1 MSGLKVSGALKVL
14 RGMELYG
21 KTKKG
26 LTKVKRVG
34 RREKKAKG
42 EGRKERVA
50 IELVHEAEGVSAT
63 ELVERHWEREHA
75 HHHGMKGLKM

>member
-1 MSGLKVSGALKVL
+1 VRS
-14 RGMELYG
+14 
-21 KTKKG
+21 
-26 LTKVKRVG
+26 VG
-34 RREKKAKG
+34 RREKKDKG

-75 HHHGMKGLKM
+75 HHHGVKVLKS